1 MKITARDAPNGQAL
15 TVPAVAAGG
24 LNGTHCAAR
33 PAQARLA
40 WSRMP
45 SHPGPSSALDIR
57 EITHQLN
64 ESRPALA
71 APTAAVAALHL
82 VAGAAAL
89 TTTRLARARPG
100 GAP

>member
-1 MKITARDAPNGQAL
+1 MDRPS
-15 TVPAVAAGG
+15 GG
-24 LNGTHCAAR
+24 DSGAAR
-33 PAQARLA
+33 SLQILTIGSPMLA
-40 WSRMP
+40 AIVALVMLAFT
-45 SHPGPSSALDIR
+45 ALDIL

-100 GAP
+100 GAA